1 MELRHFRYFLAL
13 AEELHFGRAA
23 ARLHISQPPLS
34 QQIQDLERELGAQL
48 FYRTKHKVELSEA
61 GTSLVEEARRVL
73 TQVDW
78 ATRVVS
84 RVSRGETGRLTIGT
98 VTAEKPIVV
107 RSLRTFAKSYP
118 DVHIEL
124 RSLSSPA
131 QLQLV
136 QEGRL
141 DVGFVILPLAATEL
155 VLETV
160 AHEPLVAAL
169 PRQHPLSAQTRVP
182 IRSLAGEPSVL
193 FPRVLSPG
201 YYDQLI
207 VSCRNAGFSLNVVHE
222 VDSIYTALAL
232 VAAGVGISLVPA
244 SLQDGRSKDIVF
256 RELQGRVPR
265 VECGMLYNEASRSS
279 VLKSFVEVV
288 RQVAQSKMSIAARK

>member
-1 MELRHFRYFLAL
+1 M
-13 AEELHFGRAA
+13 
-23 ARLHISQPPLS
+23 
-34 QQIQDLERELGAQL
+34 
-48 FYRTKHKVELSEA
+48 
-61 GTSLVEEARRVL
+61 
-73 TQVDW
+73 
-78 ATRVVS
+78 
-84 RVSRGETGRLTIGT
+84 
-98 VTAEKPIVV
+98 
-107 RSLRTFAKSYP
+107 
-118 DVHIEL
+118 HIEL

-136 QEGRL
+136 HEGRL

-169 PRQHPLSAQTRVP
+169 PRQHPLSAQSRVP
-182 IRSLAGEPSVL
+182 LRSLAGEPSVL

-265 VECGMLYNEASRSS
+265 VECGMLYNEASRST
-279 VLKSFVEVV
+279 VLKPFVDVV